1 MSPTFYR
8 FENIRFFV
16 NSREEKRKHVHIQ
29 TQEGEAKYWID
40 PVIEL
45 AKNYGVSKK
54 DLKKRYLGKNMMS
67 SQIFGTNTLNCEVT
81 EIHKTGFW
89 VFLKGE
95 EYFIPFKKFPMFQH
109 KEVEDLFDVQYFEP
123 DHLYWKT
130 LDIDIELD
138 SIKNPEGYPLIFYRD
153 SD

>member
-45 AKNYGVSKK
+45 AKNYGVRKK
-54 DLKKRYLGKNMMS
+54 DLKTAEKILGEKYDEFTKLWNK
-67 SQIFGTNTLNCEVT
+67 
-81 EIHKTGFW
+81 H
-89 VFLKGE
+89 
-95 EYFIPFKKFPMFQH
+95 FK
-109 KEVEDLFDVQYFEP
+109 L
-123 DHLYWKT
+123 
-130 LDIDIELD
+130 
-138 SIKNPEGYPLIFYRD
+138 
-153 SD
+153 